1 MIFYIKIYKIHNSYK
16 MQDPTTIPDSTII
29 TLLVKK
35 STETGE
41 TYLERKIEWQY
52 VKHCETI
59 RNQPIIDAPIPLSFD
74 DIPDIEMTFFDIL
87 TEFVK
92 HYHSDTWVPIFTPP
106 PENVEGKIRRQSTAM
121 TQWELDKW
129 VPMSLLE
136 LHKLTLFAN
145 YLEFNDFVASICL
158 EISKRL
164 EPHTVEQLREMYP
177 EVINY
182 YTPAIA
188 LRTPEDLILE
198 DPTDEDS
205 ADENTVTS

>member
-35 STETGE
+35 STET
-41 TYLERKIEWQY
+41 YLERKIEWQY
-52 VKHCETI
+52 VKHCVTI
-59 RNQPIIDAPIPLSFD
+59 HDQTVEDAPIPLSFD

-87 TEFVK
+87 IEFVK
-92 HYHSDTWVPIFTPP
+92 HYHSDSWVPILTPP
-106 PENVEGKIRRQSTAM
+106 PTNVEGKIRRQSSAM
-121 TQWELDKW
+121 TQWELDTW
-129 VPMSLLE
+129 GPMSLLE
-136 LHKLTLFAN
+136 LHKLTLFGN
-145 YLEFNDFVASICL
+145 YLSFNDFVASICL

-164 EPHTVEQLREMYP
+164 EQYTVEQLREMYP

-188 LRTPEDLILE
+188 PCTPQDLILE
-198 DPTDEDS
+198 DPTDED
-205 ADENTVTS
+205 DTVTTS